1 MEILFLIMV
10 GYVGEEGRVGVL
22 REILLDL
29 GLEGWGD
36 WDLGNWRVKDS
47 LVEMV

>member
-1 MEILFLIMV
+1 METPFLIMV
-10 GYVGEEGRVGVL
+10 GYVGEEGRAGVL

-36 WDLGNWRVKDS
+36 WDLGNWRAKDS
-47 LVEMV
+47 SAEMV